1 MLFYQCNQQ
10 NKYFLNDYIL
20 THNDIGINSE
30 KIVTDRSWHLSGFQT
45 SLALG
50 LKGKIGIHS
59 WGGTKTIEI
68 DWQRR
73 SEERPISK
81 NNKPHTRNE
90 NTLFMPQSV
99 YGVSKVSSFY
109 LTNFYARAYKLFAC
123 AGILF
128 NHESPR
134 RSPNF
139 VTKKITSS
147 IARVLAGKQKKIELG
162 NINAMRDWG
171 FAGDYMEAVWL
182 MMQQKKPDNFV
193 IATGK
198 NYSVKDFVEY
208 CFKLVNLD
216 WKKYVNVDVNRYK
229 RPAEVDNLLGDS
241 SKARKVLGWKPKV
254 NFEQLCKMMLEH
266 DLKSHGLSIDE
277 VKKKFKDKFKDFTPS
292 VTAGH
297 SLGEYTSL
305 SASNALSVSDTIRL
319 VSERGRLM
327 QIACDKNPGGM
338 VAIIGMEIDVVEE
351 VCREAGAYPS
361 NINSSQ
367 QVIISGD
374 NDSLAIAVDLAK
386 ARGAKK
392 AIKLSVGGAFHSILM
407 EPARDS
413 LMDFIESLNFSDPEI
428 PLIGNVNAKPLEN
441 ASQIKNELIEQLMSC
456 VQWNDTIKYMSSN
469 GLNDYIEF
477 GPGKVLTGLIK
488 RIDSNSSTMN
498 IDSYESLNS

>member
-1 MLFYQCNQQ
+1 MINI
-10 NKYFLNDYIL
+10 NKNTAVVFPGQGSQVVGMGADLYEKSSIAKDIFDEVDETLGRKLTDIVFSGSQDVLNKTENAQPAI
-20 THNDIGINSE
+20 TA
-30 KIVTDRSWHLSGFQT
+30 T
-45 SLALG
+45 SLACFSVF
-50 LKGKIGIHS
+50 KG
-59 WGGTKTIEI
+59 
-68 DWQRR
+68 
-73 SEERPISK
+73 
-81 NNKPHTRNE
+81 
-90 NTLFMPQSV
+90 
-99 YGVSKVSSFY
+99 
-109 LTNFYARAYKLFAC
+109 
-123 AGILF
+123 
-128 NHESPR
+128 
-134 RSPNF
+134 
-139 VTKKITSS
+139 
-147 IARVLAGKQKKIELG
+147 
-162 NINAMRDWG
+162 
-171 FAGDYMEAVWL
+171 
-182 MMQQKKPDNFV
+182 
-193 IATGK
+193 
-198 NYSVKDFVEY
+198 
-208 CFKLVNLD
+208 
-216 WKKYVNVDVNRYK
+216 
-229 RPAEVDNLLGDS
+229 
-241 SKARKVLGWKPKV
+241 
-254 NFEQLCKMMLEH
+254 
-266 DLKSHGLSIDE
+266 
-277 VKKKFKDKFKDFTPS
+277 KFKDFTPS

-338 VAIIGMEIDVVEE
+338 VAIIGMEVDVVEE

>member
-1 MLFYQCNQQ
+1 MINI
-10 NKYFLNDYIL
+10 NKNTAVVFPGQGSQVVGMGADLYEKSSIAKDIYDEVDETLGRKLTDIVFSGSQDILNKTENAQPAI
-20 THNDIGINSE
+20 TA
-30 KIVTDRSWHLSGFQT
+30 T
-45 SLALG
+45 SLACFSVF
-50 LKGKIGIHS
+50 KG
-59 WGGTKTIEI
+59 
-68 DWQRR
+68 
-73 SEERPISK
+73 
-81 NNKPHTRNE
+81 
-90 NTLFMPQSV
+90 
-99 YGVSKVSSFY
+99 
-109 LTNFYARAYKLFAC
+109 
-123 AGILF
+123 
-128 NHESPR
+128 
-134 RSPNF
+134 
-139 VTKKITSS
+139 
-147 IARVLAGKQKKIELG
+147 
-162 NINAMRDWG
+162 
-171 FAGDYMEAVWL
+171 
-182 MMQQKKPDNFV
+182 
-193 IATGK
+193 
-198 NYSVKDFVEY
+198 
-208 CFKLVNLD
+208 
-216 WKKYVNVDVNRYK
+216 
-229 RPAEVDNLLGDS
+229 
-241 SKARKVLGWKPKV
+241 
-254 NFEQLCKMMLEH
+254 
-266 DLKSHGLSIDE
+266 
-277 VKKKFKDKFKDFTPS
+277 KFKDFTPS